1 MSDGRGRVGG
11 WVGGGKHAG
20 CGLQSFTFV
29 ALNRAICKHEEAAT
43 RSRQEEIQ
51 KEEDGEE
58 NTENDNAE
66 VKERQKEKWNGAVR

>member
-1 MSDGRGRVGG
+1 MSDGRGWGKK
-11 WVGGGKHAG
+11 KHAG
-20 CGLQSFTFV
+20 CRLQSFTFV
-29 ALNRAICKHEEAAT
+29 ALNRAVCKHEEAAT

-66 VKERQKEKWNGAVR
+66 VKERQKESGTGP